1 MYNRIGICFSS
12 EDRSI
17 FLEDLIRKLKIN
29 PRAEFSEIE
38 ISPPLHH
45 SSTIK
50 VRYSDFYAMI
60 MIISRHNKDAEWVRE
75 GLRIM
80 RSQLYTDQHKVI
92 PVIIEDCFPPEDQLG
107 DQTINLFDHSDYAFE
122 LFNIRSLAGLHN
134 SDHLNYN
141 STVHLLFPNM
151 SEFVNRLFLL
161 ICNETLTVDFP
172 LISIPEF
179 LYKNSLT
186 LNLRFN
192 TALHELEQAG
202 YIEKLN
208 PTISTK
214 KGNSDFIRV
223 SSSGLNKYLQVFYQ
237 DYANLRKSVI
247 EFILDNN
254 SSNRRFILRSE
265 IIAKTLR
272 QSKLIVNTIIEDL
285 ASSGKITIARTH
297 GENWEISSIQ
307 HGMFENLLKRSYRAG
322 K

>member
-17 FLEDLIRKLKIN
+17 FLEDLIRKLRIN
-29 PRAEFSEIE
+29 QRAVFSEIE
-38 ISPPLHH
+38 IPPPLYN
-45 SSTIK
+45 SSTIRL
-50 VRYSDFYAMI
+50 RYSDFYAMI
-60 MIISRHNKDAEWVRE
+60 MIISRHNKDTVWVRE
-75 GLRIM
+75 GLRIL
-80 RSQLYTDQHKVI
+80 RNQIYTDQHKVI
-92 PVIIEDCFPPEDQLG
+92 PVIIEDCFQPEDLQG
-107 DQTINLFDHSDYAFE
+107 DQTINLFDHSDYGFE

-141 STVHLLFPNM
+141 NTVHLLFPNI

-161 ICNETLTVDFP
+161 ICNETLSVDFP

-179 LYKNSLT
+179 LHNNS
-186 LNLRFN
+186 FN
-192 TALHELEQAG
+192 YSQKFNAALHELEQSG
-202 YIEKLN
+202 FIEKLN

-223 SSSGLNKYLQVFYQ
+223 SSSGLNKYLKVFYQ

-247 EFILDNN
+247 EFILGNN
-254 SSNRRFILRSE
+254 SADRRFILRSE
-265 IIAKTLR
+265 IIAKTLK

-285 ASSGKITIARTH
+285 ASRGKITLERTH
-297 GENWEISSIQ
+297 GENWEISSVQ
-307 HGMFENLLKRSYRAG
+307 HEMFENILKRSYRAS